1 MTFSQNCS
9 LKINRLNQLITKLA
23 CLMQLYGSINQNTD
37 EGLGSEA
44 EKRKFQDISKSEC
57 SWLIAID

>member
-1 MTFSQNCS
+1 
-9 LKINRLNQLITKLA
+9 
-23 CLMQLYGSINQNTD
+23 MQLYGSINQNTD

-44 EKRKFQDISKSEC
+44 EKRKFQDISKSEF